1 MFIITVNDS
10 VRLLLSAL
18 RFQQQAEKLYSES
31 PQPHIFLHHNF
42 FENIFPV
49 TENFYAAPSTPT
61 LRASLNFTQVAA
73 RFCFL
78 SAKQNGQKNLL
89 ENKCIFMSDNES
101 SRKSR
106 RNFFY

>member
-1 MFIITVNDS
+1 YRNPHPPDPYPARRSSDLSHVTLLLCGLHLGIFIITVNDS

-49 TENFYAAPSTPT
+49 TENF
-61 LRASLNFTQVAA
+61 L
-73 RFCFL
+73 
-78 SAKQNGQKNLL
+78 
-89 ENKCIFMSDNES
+89 D
-101 SRKSR
+101 RKSTR
-106 RNFFY
+106 LNSSHVKISYA